1 MVKTTIAEVKGMT
14 CASCAISVKK
24 AIKNTPGVI
33 ETSVNLATNKA
44 TISYD
49 PAIVS
54 LEVIFKNVSKT
65 GYSLGFEIEKEDS
78 ELKSSKIRLIASLI
92 FLIPLTL
99 IMIPEM
105 MGKLMIPYMD
115 LIDLA
120 ISFVLIFVI
129 GFPIVRRAIKSLLHG
144 NTNMD
149 LLITLGTFASFATG
163 VMKVLGVQTANFAF
177 VGGMIMFFN
186 ILGKY
191 LEALAKGRASRAIKS
206 LLELSAKTA
215 RIIVD
220 GKEVEVEVNALDVGD
235 IMVVRPGEK
244 IPTDG
249 LIVEGETIVDES
261 MATGESMPVTK
272 GVNEEVI
279 GGTVNQLGAV
289 RVKVTKVGENTFLSQ
304 LIKLVEEAQGSKV
317 PAQEFADKV
326 TTYFVPIVLVVSLL
340 VFLFWFFFP
349 EGGKAILLW
358 GLHFIPWIN
367 PNLNRFSMAI
377 FASVATLVI
386 ACPCALGLATPTAIM
401 VGSGLGAKNG
411 ILIRNGKAIEIMK
424 DVNAIVFDKT
434 GTLTEGR
441 PRVTDILDFTNDSS
455 GFTMLCSLENLSEH
469 PIARAIVEKGSS
481 EGVTFESVKDFVAT
495 PGKGVQGIINGKS
508 YYAHRPGESLTEVAQ
523 SNSVNP
529 PGEIVDKPAEED
541 CRLQKSN
548 RRFKQ
553 TIKKLESEGK
563 TVVILSEDNHP
574 ICVAGVQDTLKKE
587 SKAVIDEINRL
598 GIVPIMLTGD
608 NKQTAQRIAQEL
620 GIEKVIAEVLPKD
633 KINVI
638 KSLQTEGMV
647 VAMVG
652 DGINDAPAIKQADV
666 GIAMGSG
673 SDIAIE
679 AGDIVLFRGNI
690 ANVPKAIRLSKA
702 TFKKIKENL
711 FWALFYNL
719 IAVPLAAMGLLHP
732 IIAEIAMAFSSINV
746 VSNSLRLNKIKL

>member
-1 MVKTTIAEVKGMT
+1 MVKTTTTEVKGMT

-24 AIKNTPGVI
+24 AIINTPGVI
-33 ETSVNLATNKA
+33 EASVNLATNKA

-49 PAIVS
+49 PSIVS

-65 GYSLGFEIEKEDS
+65 GYSLEFEVQKEDS
-78 ELKSSKIRLIASLI
+78 ELKASKRRLIASLI
-92 FLIPLTL
+92 LLVPLTV

-105 MGKLMIPYMD
+105 TGKLMIPYMD
-115 LIDLA
+115 FIDLA
-120 ISFVLIFVI
+120 LSFVLIFVI
-129 GFPIVRRAIKSLLHG
+129 GFPIVRRAVKSLLHG

-163 VMKVLGVQTANFAF
+163 IMKVLGVQTANFAF

-206 LLELSAKTA
+206 LLELGAKTA

-220 GKEVEVEVNALDVGD
+220 GKEVEVDVNTLDVGD

-249 LIVEGETIVDES
+249 VILEGETTVDES

-272 GVNEEVI
+272 GANDEAI
-279 GGTVNQLGAV
+279 GGTVNQLGAIK
-289 RVKVTKVGENTFLSQ
+289 VKVMKVGEDTFLSQ

-317 PAQEFADKV
+317 PVQEFADKV
-326 TTYFVPIVLVVSLL
+326 TAYFVPTILVVSLL

-349 EGGKAILLW
+349 EEGKAILLW
-358 GLHFIPWIN
+358 GLRFIPWIN
-367 PNLNRFSMAI
+367 PGLNRFSMAV

-441 PRVTDILDFTNDSS
+441 PAVTDIIDFTNDFS
-455 GFTMLCSLENLSEH
+455 GFKMLCSLEKLSEH

-481 EGVTFESVKDFVAT
+481 GGVTFEYVNDFVAT
-495 PGKGVQGIINGKS
+495 PGRGVQGIINGKS
-508 YYAHRPGESLTEVAQ
+508 YYAQRPNESFTEVSA
-523 SNSVNP
+523 SNS
-529 PGEIVDKPAEED
+529 IK
-541 CRLQKSN
+541 K
-548 RRFKQ
+548 
-553 TIKKLESEGK
+553 TIEKLESEGK
-563 TVVILSEDNHP
+563 TVVILSEEKTP
-574 ICVAGVQDTLKKE
+574 ICVVGVQDVLKKE
-587 SKAVIDEINRL
+587 AKEVIHEIMKL
-598 GIVPIMLTGD
+598 GIKSIMLTGD
-608 NKQTAQRIAQEL
+608 NKQTAQKIAHEL
-620 GIEKVIAEVLPKD
+620 GIERVIAEVLPRD
-633 KINVI
+633 KVDVI
-638 KSLQTEGMV
+638 KSLQAEKMV

-652 DGINDAPAIKQADV
+652 DGINDAPAIKQADI

-679 AGDIVLFRGNI
+679 AGDIVLFKGNI

-702 TFKKIKENL
+702 TFRKIKENL

-719 IAVPLAAMGLLHP
+719 VSVPLAAMGFLHP

-746 VSNSLRLNKIKL
+746 VTNSLRLNSFKL